1 MIIRKKNYNELI
13 KNLENEKIKNEKLEM
28 ELKQEKNNFFNFL
41 EVKDKSDKVY
51 ENHIK
56 ELKKLVEDT
65 TKTAQRRE
73 EELRDKLKIANGAK
87 GGLQRTINKLEK
99 EIVELKSNRYKV
111 RKIRPSK
118 ATTQTMKT
126 STYQNSSVKSTLKE
140 IEKVRS

>member
-13 KNLENEKIKNEKLEM
+13 KNLENEKLEM

-56 ELKKLVEDT
+56 ELKKLVEDA
-65 TKTAQRRE
+65 TKKVQKRE

-87 GGLQRTINKLEK
+87 GGLQRTINKLKK
-99 EIVELKSNRYKV
+99 EIEELKSDRYKV
-111 RKIRPSK
+111 RKIRPTK
-118 ATTQTMKT
+118 AINQKMKT
-126 STYQNSSVKSTLKE
+126 STYQKSSVKSTLKE
-140 IEKVRS
+140 IEKDRC